1 MHATFT
7 ECCINAIQTSSKSKG
22 SALATFTEL
31 PRWPQ
36 LTDEDVDAAVAALR
50 SNRLVGMPGS
60 VVDEL
65 ESAMA
70 RQHNVSHAVAVSSGT
85 AAVHLALQA
94 AGVGPGDEVI
104 VPTHTFIGSASPI
117 VYLGARPVFADVT
130 PDTHCLDVDLVKTLL
145 TERTKAIV
153 VVHINGCAADMAT
166 LTALTQEVDIPVIE
180 DMAQAL
186 GTKIGD
192 RPVGSFGDLACVS
205 LFEQKVITSGGEGGV
220 VLTNNA
226 AHAERI
232 TRLRSHGEGPVVDR
246 PGMIWAHEVGYNY
259 RLTTMQAAIGCSQ
272 VKRLGEYVELRRRNA
287 AYLSERLADVDEL
300 ELPIEPDGTVHSY
313 WKYVIRAIPGPGRR
327 SAAELAT
334 QLRARK
340 IPSLLRYPYPLHWQ
354 PAFHDHRDESCPV
367 AERLSQELLTLP
379 SHPGLTGEHLD
390 HIVTQVKQVLAS

>member
-1 MHATFT
+1 MTTF
-7 ECCINAIQTSSKSKG
+7 I
-22 SALATFTEL
+22 EL

-36 LTDEDVDAAVAALR
+36 LTDGDIDAAVSALR

-70 RQHNVSHAVAVSSGT
+70 ALHGVSHAVAVSSGT

-104 VPTHTFIGSASPI
+104 VPAHTFIGSASPI

-130 PDTHCLDVDLVKTLL
+130 PDTHCLDPDSVKTLL

-153 VVHINGCAADMAT
+153 VVHINGCAADMAKIG
-166 LTALTQEVDIPVIE
+166 AVAESAGIPVIE

-186 GTKIGD
+186 GTEIDG
-192 RPVGSFGDLACVS
+192 RPVGGFGDLACIS

-220 VLTNNA
+220 VLTNDA

-232 TRLRSHGEGPVVDR
+232 KRLRSHGEGPVADA

-259 RLTTMQAAIGCSQ
+259 RLTTMQAAVGHSQ
-272 VKRLGEYVELRRRNA
+272 LQRLGEQVERRRHNA
-287 AYLSERLADVDEL
+287 AYLSAKLAGVEEF
-300 ELPIEPDGTVHSY
+300 ELPIEPAGTVHSY
-313 WKYVIRAIPGPGRR
+313 WKYALRAVPGAGRR
-327 SAAELAT
+327 SAAELAA
-334 QLRARK
+334 QLRSRK
-340 IPSLLRYPYPLHWQ
+340 IPSLLRYPYPLHHQ
-354 PAFHDHRDESCPV
+354 PAFHAHRDESCPV

-379 SHPGLTGEHLD
+379 SHPGLTEEHLD
-390 HIVTQVKQVLAS
+390 HVVAQVKQVLGSDHA